1 MSGNRKA
8 ADLDTLWRVS
18 RSPPGSETRACIHR
32 VGVGTRESQLSPC
45 PIHGEEAVL
54 NFQAYRQRIPRLLC
68 ELHVKDTK
76 VDGYARYQVRI
87 VKSEQTWDGLMA
99 VLADH
104 STDGRMLSGKV
115 GNQGPRDPL

>member
-1 MSGNRKA
+1 MCLLVQITVRK
-8 ADLDTLWRVS
+8 
-18 RSPPGSETRACIHR
+18 PFFF
-32 VGVGTRESQLSPC
+32 
-45 PIHGEEAVL
+45 L

-104 STDGRMLSGKV
+104 STDGRMSGKV
-115 GNQGPRDPL
+115 GNQGPRDPLQGRRSWA